1 MTTIVK
7 VAMGILTILLILAAA
22 SSVYKWYH
30 KSTGS
35 TTTYVKVPEIKE
47 VIKIQR
53 VTVPGPERIVTIEK
67 TVIVDK
73 LKLPEWIKTD
83 ADEQAIA
90 TAVIEPYKGKTNA
103 VGLLNTKTGVGQIVA
118 KQEPLPLF
126 GFVNDKEIGVRYGT
140 SIKNGMETDIY
151 GRWDFV
157 RVGNVNVG
165 VYGEAT
171 SYGEAKAMVSVGYK
185 W

>member
-7 VAMGILTILLILAAA
+7 VIIGALALLLILATA
-22 SSVYKWYH
+22 SSLYQWYH
-30 KSTGS
+30 KPTGS

-47 VIKIQR
+47 VVKIKR

-67 TVIVDK
+67 AVIIDK
-73 LKLPEWIKTD
+73 LSLPEWIKTD
-83 ADEQAIA
+83 ANEQAIA

-103 VGLLNTKTGVGQIVA
+103 VSLLNTKTGVGQIVA
-118 KQEPLPLF
+118 KQEPLSLF
-126 GFVNDKEIGVRYGT
+126 GFVNDKEIGVRGGY
-140 SIKNGMETDIY
+140 SVKQNQELDVY

-157 RVGNVNVG
+157 RVGNVAIG
-165 VYGEAT
+165 IYGEAT
-171 SYGEAKAMVSVGYK
+171 SYGEAKAMISIGYK